1 MKMPTTTRT
10 TVIARSRARA
20 LVLSAGLVAGL
31 VALPCVVGRRVEA
44 STSVPAAAVVCPGP
58 TYTVLSGDY
67 WIRIA
72 TKNGV
77 TLAAVLAANHAVAT
91 TVIHPGQIVCLP
103 ASAVTTTAAVPTTVN
118 APGPV
123 VILPGGVLPIKQFP
137 VQGLC
142 WFSDSWGA
150 PRSGGRR
157 HEGVDLITK
166 MGQKIY
172 AVDDGVLTKRYI
184 DAPGSLSGN
193 GWRLTRADGTYFFYA
208 HLSAFADGLMVGSP
222 VVAGQIIGLVGMT
235 GAAGTPHLHFEV
247 HPGGGAPIN
256 PTPTVTAVNGCK
268 ITAIPAQPAAVAPV
282 PTTTVAPA
290 TTIPATTIPATTTT
304 TVASLPPLAPTANSR
319 WTFIAPQTVL
329 DTNGA
334 PMTAGAVRTVAITG
348 ARGSLAGVPAVLVRL
363 VARSSMMS
371 GHLKLY
377 ACGAAVPEAS
387 ALNYVPDRVNATVL
401 PVPTGPAGVCVA
413 ASSSVDVRIEVLAYA
428 SSTGVGLQPMDS
440 NRALDTR
447 LATPLAAGAPITL
460 PTTRL
465 GVPASATAVTV
476 SVTLLT
482 PTAPGSISVGPC
494 GGTPWTLAYGS
505 APSQMIGG
513 VVRVNGAGLCL
524 SSTTT
529 VHVVVDVTGVW
540 VGAQPLVALPA
551 MRLFDSRLSEA
562 ISSTDRRVPLT
573 LPAGTTRAQLSI
585 VVIGSPSSGA
595 VYAWN
600 CNRPRPVASV
610 ASSIGPPTSV
620 TVTMDVTG
628 GAICLAS
635 SRNVQV
641 VIDVFAV
648 G

>member
-10 TVIARSRARA
+10 TVSTRSARARA
-20 LVLSAGLVAGL
+20 LVWSGALVAGL
-31 VALPCVVGRRVEA
+31 AAVPFVAGRRVEA
-44 STSVPAAAVVCPGP
+44 STSVPAAAVVCTGP

-72 TKNGV
+72 SKNGV
-77 TLAAVLAANHAVAT
+77 TLAAVLAANKAVAT

-103 ASAVTTTAAVPTTVN
+103 ASAVTTTVAAPTS
-118 APGPV
+118 APVSGPV
-123 VILPGGVLPIKQFP
+123 VTLPGGVLAIKQFP

-157 HEGVDLITK
+157 HEGVDMITK
-166 MGQKIY
+166 TGQKIY
-172 AVDDGVLTKRYI
+172 AADDGVLTKQYI

-208 HLSAFADGLMVGSP
+208 HLSAFADGLKVGTP

-282 PTTTVAPA
+282 STTTAAPTTTVAA
-290 TTIPATTIPATTTT
+290 TTTTT
-304 TVASLPPLAPTANSR
+304 TVASLPALAATANSR

-329 DTNGA
+329 NTNGA
-334 PMTAGAVRTVAITG
+334 RMTAGAVRTVPITG
-348 ARGSLAGVPAVLVRL
+348 ARGALAGAPAVLVRV

-377 ACGAAVPEAS
+377 ACGAAAPEAS

-447 LATPLAAGAPITL
+447 LATPLTAGAPITL
-460 PTTRL
+460 SAARL

-482 PTAPGSISVGPC
+482 PNAPGSVSMGPC

-505 APSQMIGG
+505 ATSQMIGG
-513 VVRVNGAGLCL
+513 VVRINGAGLCL
-524 SSTTT
+524 SSTRT
-529 VHVVVDVTGVW
+529 VQVVVDVTGVW
-540 VGAQPLVALPA
+540 VGDQPLVAIPA

-600 CNRPRPVASV
+600 CSRQRPVASV

-635 SRNVQV
+635 TKDVHV